1 MSAEPSCR
9 LCGHALEEFVSFG
22 QQPTANA
29 FLEPC
34 DFDSELF
41 YRLAVGIC
49 GACAMVQLIDEL
61 PNEHMFHKEY
71 PYRTSGSA
79 GMRAHFEQ
87 TAQWLLETKLT
98 DDRSFVIEI
107 GANDG
112 AMLSPVQKAGVRH
125 LGIEPC
131 GDLADICESKGIQVL
146 NAYFDEQAARSVAER
161 HGLADVIFSANTIS
175 HISYLDSVFRG
186 AEALLKPD
194 GLLIFEDPYFVDIVA
209 KTSFDLIYDEHLYF
223 FTAGSVRDAVAR
235 YGLTLVDAQ
244 RISLHGGEVRY
255 IVAREGALP
264 PTAALSGLLEAER
277 AARVTERATLERFAA
292 RVSERKTALVGLLQN
307 LAAQGKRVTGYGA
320 TAKSTTVLNYC
331 DIGPELVSFICDNT
345 AGKQGRFT
353 PGSHIPV
360 RSPEAFADPYPDYAL
375 LFAWNH
381 QKEVMT
387 NERAFGDAGG
397 KWIQYVP
404 EVTVA

>member
-1 MSAEPSCR
+1 MSTKPPCR

-29 FLEPC
+29 FLEPS
-34 DFDSELF
+34 DFDSESF
-41 YRLAVGIC
+41 CRLAVGIC
-49 GACAMVQLIDEL
+49 GACAMVQLIDEV
-61 PNEHMFHKEY
+61 PNEQMFHKEY
-71 PYRTSGSA
+71 PFRTSGSA
-79 GMRAHFEQ
+79 GARAHFEQ
-87 TAQWLLETKLT
+87 TAQWLLDTKLT

-112 AMLSPVQKAGVRH
+112 AMLGFVQKAGVRH

-146 NAYFDEQAARSVAER
+146 NAYFDESTARRVAEK
-161 HGLADVIFSANTIS
+161 HGLADVIFSANTVS

-194 GLLIFEDPYFVDIVA
+194 GLLIFEDPYLVDIVA

-235 YGLTLVDAQ
+235 YGLTLVDVQ

-255 IVAREGALP
+255 IVAREGAHQ

-277 AARVTERATLERFAA
+277 AARVTERGTLERFAA
-292 RVSERKTALVGLLQN
+292 RVSERKTALVGLLQD
-307 LAAQGKRVTGYGA
+307 LAAQGKRVAGYGA

-331 DIGPELVSFICDNT
+331 GIGPELVSFICDNT
-345 AGKQGRFT
+345 PGKQGRFT

-360 RSPEAFADPYPDYAL
+360 RSPEAFANPYPDYAL

-381 QKEVMT
+381 QEEVMA
-387 NERAFGDAGG
+387 NEKAFADAGG
-397 KWIQYVP
+397 KWILYVP
-404 EVTVA
+404 EVTIA